1 MELFWIWLQSGWSQS
16 YDFFDLLPEDFQS
29 RRVATIYKVPML
41 LEPTSLRAKDAN
53 ELNLFI

>member
-16 YDFFDLLPEDFQS
+16 YDFFDRLLEDFQS
-29 RRVATIYKVPML
+29 RRVATIYKVPTL

-53 ELNLFI
+53 ELHLFI